1 MPWWEEFFDE
11 HYLDLYEPYL
21 TPERTARE
29 VEGVSQILGLPRGAK
44 VLDLCCGHGRHTIP
58 LATAGYQVT
67 GLDLSE
73 VFLRRARRDAAA
85 ASVAVIWVQRDMR
98 DIPFQ
103 NEFDAIVNL
112 FTAFGYF
119 DDEAENQKV
128 LEAVARALKPGGRFL
143 IDVINRDYLAKVFLP
158 RDWERLGEIL
168 VWRERSFDPI
178 AGRSTEILHWEK
190 DGLRHT
196 RSNAVR
202 VYTATE
208 LTSMLAAAGL
218 RLVKAY
224 GGLDGSE
231 LVFGSRRLTLL
242 AEKPATP

>member
-1 MPWWEEFFDE
+1 MDWWQTFFDDQ
-11 HYLDLYEPYL
+11 YLRLYSATLPA
-21 TPERTARE
+21 ERSQRE
-29 VEGVSQILGLPRGAK
+29 AKAVLAMLGLAPGSK
-44 VLDLCCGHGRHTIP
+44 VLDLCCGQGRHAIRM
-58 LATAGYQVT
+58 AQAGLQVT
-67 GLDLSE
+67 GLDLSPTLLA
-73 VFLRRARRDAAA
+73 VARQEAEATGVELA
-85 ASVAVIWVQRDMR
+85 LVEGDMR
-98 DIPFQ
+98 EIPFRGK
-103 NEFDAIVNL
+103 FDAIVNL

-168 VWRERSFDPI
+168 VWHERSFDPI
-178 AGRSTEILHWEK
+178 AGRSTEIMHWEK
-190 DGLRHT
+190 DGVRHT
-196 RSNAVR
+196 RSNTVR

-208 LTSMLAAAGL
+208 LTRMLAAAGL

>member
-11 HYLDLYEPYL
+11 HYFDLYEPYL

-29 VEGVSQILGLPRGAK
+29 VEGVIQILALPLGAK

-58 LATAGYQVT
+58 LAKAGYQVT

-73 VFLRRARRDAAA
+73 VFLKRARQDAAA
-85 ASVAVIWVQRDMR
+85 ADVAVTWVRRDMR

-119 DDEAENQKV
+119 DDKAENQKV

-158 RDWERLGEIL
+158 RDWEQLGEIL
-168 VWRERSFDPI
+168 TVSASLATCQSGRFVAFCLWLSDHKKEECHNERP
-178 AGRSTEILHWEK
+178 
-190 DGLRHT
+190 
-196 RSNAVR
+196 N
-202 VYTATE
+202 
-208 LTSMLAAAGL
+208 
-218 RLVKAY
+218 RLY
-224 GGLDGSE
+224 HI
-231 LVFGSRRLTLL
+231 
-242 AEKPATP
+242 

>member
-11 HYLDLYEPYL
+11 HYFDLYDLYL
-21 TPERTARE
+21 TPERTAKE
-29 VEGVSQILGLPRGAK
+29 VEGVIQILALPPGAK

-58 LATAGYQVT
+58 LARAGYQVT

-73 VFLRRARRDAAA
+73 VFLRRARQDAAA
-85 ASVAVIWVQRDMR
+85 AGVAVTWVQRDMR
-98 DIPFQ
+98 DIPFP

-112 FTAFGYF
+112 FAAFGYF
-119 DDEAENQKV
+119 DDEVENQKV
-128 LEAVARALKPGGRFL
+128 LAAVARALKPGGRFL

-168 VWRERSFDPI
+168 VWRERSFDSI
-178 AGRSTEILHWEK
+178 AGRSMETIHWEK
-190 DGLRHT
+190 DGVRQT
-196 RSNAVR
+196 RSNNLR

-208 LTSMLAAAGL
+208 LTGMLAAAGL

-231 LVFGSRRLTLL
+231 LVFSSRRLTLL

>member
-1 MPWWEEFFDE
+1 MPWWEQFFDE
-11 HYLDLYEPYL
+11 HYFDLYDLYL

-29 VEGVSQILGLPRGAK
+29 VEGVIQILTLPPGAK

-58 LATAGYQVT
+58 LARAGYQVT

-73 VFLRRARRDAAA
+73 VFLRLARQDAAA
-85 ASVAVIWVQRDMR
+85 AGVAVTWVQRDMR

-103 NEFDAIVNL
+103 DEFDAIVNL

-143 IDVINRDYLAKVFLP
+143 IDTINRDWLAKVFLP

-178 AGRSTEILHWEK
+178 AGRSTEIMHWEK

-231 LVFGSRRLTLL
+231 LVFGSRRIALL